1 MHFGNR
7 KLLPGHPAQVGIGE
21 ASTDNKERKGDLQMD
36 RKKWKRK
43 AGVLGTLSGQLGK
56 YKKIAFITPFCM
68 IGEVIAE
75 MVIPVLMG
83 SLVDDG
89 VANANMAYVRNVG
102 LIMLVVAVFGL
113 FCGSAGAF
121 TGAYAGSGFAKNLRK
136 AMFDNIQKYSF
147 ANIDR
152 FSPSSLVT
160 RLTTDVTNVQNAFQM
175 LLRMAMRAPATMIVA
190 MVMSFLISPKLAS
203 IYLVAVVVLGILLF
217 SIMRSATAYF
227 QKVFERYDDL
237 NESVQE
243 NVSAIRVVKAYVRED
258 YEITRFQK
266 AAVNIYQMFVK
277 AELKLSWNSPL
288 MSAVVYTCILLISW
302 VGGHMIIAGTLTT
315 GQLMSLLTY
324 CMNILSSLMML
335 TMIFV
340 MITMSEASCRRIAE
354 VINEESTLQNP
365 ENPVM
370 EVADGSIVFDHVTF
384 SYKADSK
391 EPVLKDI
398 NLDIHSGE
406 NIGIIGGT
414 GSAKSSLVNLISRLY
429 DVTDG
434 RILVGGIDVR
444 SYDMETLRN
453 QVAVVLQKNVLFSG
467 TILDNLRWGDKNATT
482 EQCRK
487 ACEIACADEFIE
499 KLPDGY
505 NTFIEQGGSNVSGGQ
520 KQRLCIARALLKNP
534 KILIFD
540 DSTSAVD
547 TATDR
552 KIREG
557 LSQFMPQTTKLVIA
571 QRISS
576 VQECDRIIVMDNG
589 TINGFGTH
597 KELLENNAIYR
608 EVYESQNGAA
618 ADADFDPKN

>member
-1 MHFGNR
+1 MNR
-7 KLLPGHPAQVGIGE
+7 KDI
-21 ASTDNKERKGDLQMD
+21 
-36 RKKWKRK
+36 KRK
-43 AGVLGTLSGQLGK
+43 AGVLGTLSRQLGK
-56 YKKIAFITPFCM
+56 YKKMALITPICM

-89 VANANMAYVRNVG
+89 VANSNMAYVRNVG

-113 FCGSAGAF
+113 FCGIAGAF
-121 TGAYAGSGFAKNLRK
+121 TGSYAGAGFAKNLRK

-175 LLRMAMRAPATMIVA
+175 LVRMAMRAPATMIVA
-190 MVMSFLISPKLAS
+190 MVMSFIISPRLAS
-203 IYLVAVVVLGILLF
+203 IYLVAVIILGALLF
-217 SIMRSATAYF
+217 GIMRSATAYF

-277 AELKLSWNSPL
+277 AELKLSWNAPL
-288 MSAVVYTCILLISW
+288 MSAVVYICILLISW
-302 VGGHMIIAGTLTT
+302 VGGHMVIAETLTT

-340 MITMSEASCRRIAE
+340 MITMAEASCRRIAE
-354 VINEESTLQNP
+354 VINEDTTLKNP

-370 EVADGSIVFDHVTF
+370 EVADGSIVFDHVSF

-444 SYDMETLRN
+444 DYDMETIRN
-453 QVAVVLQKNVLFSG
+453 QVSVVLQKNVLFSG
-467 TILDNLRWGDKNATT
+467 TILDNLRWGDKNATE
-482 EQCRK
+482 EQCKK
-487 ACEIACADEFIE
+487 ACEIACADEFID

-552 KIREG
+552 RIREG
-557 LSQFMPQTTKLVIA
+557 LSRFMPETTKLVIA

-576 VQECDRIIVMDNG
+576 VQDCDRIIVMDNG
-589 TINGFGTH
+589 MINGFGTH
-597 KELLENNAIYR
+597 EELLESNAIYR
-608 EVYESQNGAA
+608 EVFESQNGAA

>member
-21 ASTDNKERKGDLQMD
+21 VLTDNKERKGDLQMD